1 MHAPPGAHRAATP
14 HEFLSFTLGG
24 LEYGLDS
31 AKVQELKPLKSLER
45 FAADGEII
53 GGVALSRGVILPVV
67 DLRAAFAPGVGA
79 PHPDTDVMIV
89 RLASCLAGMVVEQ
102 VNDLVRLAPAQIV
115 PLPGAQHADYLIGMG
130 VLRERRL
137 VLVDID
143 RLMSLAPKQPKRA
156 A

>member
-1 MHAPPGAHRAATP
+1 MHPHTAATP
-14 HEFLSFTLGG
+14 QEFLSFSLGG
-24 LEYGLDS
+24 LEYGLACD
-31 AKVQELKPLKSLER
+31 KVQELKPLKSLER

-89 RLASCLAGMVVEQ
+89 RLASCLAGLVVER
-102 VNDLVRLAPAQIV
+102 VDGVVHLAPSQIV
-115 PLPGAQHADYLIGMG
+115 PLPGAHHAEYLIGMG
-130 VLRERRL
+130 VLHERRL

>member
-1 MHAPPGAHRAATP
+1 MHSASTTP
-14 HEFLSFTLGG
+14 QEFLSFTLGG
-24 LEYGLDS
+24 LEYGLDC

-67 DLRAAFAPGVGA
+67 DLRAAFAPGVAA
-79 PHPDTDVMIV
+79 PHPDTEVMIV
-89 RLASCLAGMVVEQ
+89 RLASCLAGLVVEE
-102 VNDLVRLAPAQIV
+102 VGDVVRLSTAQIV
-115 PLPGAQHADYLIGMG
+115 ALPGAHHADYLIGMG
-130 VLRERRL
+130 VSQQRRL

>member
-1 MHAPPGAHRAATP
+1 MHAPTSVTP
-14 HEFLSFTLGG
+14 PEFLSFTLGG
-24 LEYGLDS
+24 LEYGLDC

-89 RLASCLAGMVVEQ
+89 RLASCLAGLVVER
-102 VNDLVRLAPAQIV
+102 VDGVVHLAPSQIV
-115 PLPGAQHADYLIGMG
+115 PLPGAHHADYLIGMG
-130 VLRERRL
+130 VLHERRL

>member
-1 MHAPPGAHRAATP
+1 MHPHTAATP
-14 HEFLSFTLGG
+14 QEFLSFSLGG
-24 LEYGLDS
+24 LEYGLACD
-31 AKVQELKPLKSLER
+31 KVQELKPLKSLER

-79 PHPDTDVMIV
+79 RLPDTDVMIV
-89 RLASCLAGMVVEQ
+89 RLASCLAGLVVER
-102 VNDLVRLAPAQIV
+102 VDGVVHLAPSQIV
-115 PLPGAQHADYLIGMG
+115 PLPGAHHADYLIGMG
-130 VLRERRL
+130 VLHERRL

>member
-1 MHAPPGAHRAATP
+1 MHAPTSVTP
-14 HEFLSFTLGG
+14 QEFLSFTLGG
-24 LEYGLDS
+24 LEYGLDC
-31 AKVQELKPLKSLER
+31 AKVQELTPLKSLER

-89 RLASCLAGMVVEQ
+89 RLASCLAGLVVER
-102 VNDLVRLAPAQIV
+102 VDGVVHLAPSQIV
-115 PLPGAQHADYLIGMG
+115 PLPGAHHAEYLIGMG
-130 VLRERRL
+130 VLHERRL

>member
-1 MHAPPGAHRAATP
+1 MHPHTAATP
-14 HEFLSFTLGG
+14 QEFLSFTLGG
-24 LEYGLDS
+24 LEYGLACD
-31 AKVQELKPLKSLER
+31 KVQELKPLKSLER

-89 RLASCLAGMVVEQ
+89 RLASCLAGLVVER
-102 VNDLVRLAPAQIV
+102 VDGVVHLAPSQIV
-115 PLPGAQHADYLIGMG
+115 PLPGAHHAEYLIGMG
-130 VLRERRL
+130 VLHERRL

>member
-1 MHAPPGAHRAATP
+1 MHAPTSVTP
-14 HEFLSFTLGG
+14 QEFLSFTLGG
-24 LEYGLDS
+24 LEYGLDC
-31 AKVQELKPLKSLER
+31 AKVQELTPLKSLER

-89 RLASCLAGMVVEQ
+89 RLASCLAGLVVEQ
-102 VNDLVRLAPAQIV
+102 VKDVVQLAPSQIV
-115 PLPGAQHADYLIGMG
+115 PLPGAHHADYLIGMG
-130 VLRERRL
+130 VLHERRL

>member
-1 MHAPPGAHRAATP
+1 MHPHTAATP
-14 HEFLSFTLGG
+14 QEFLSFSLGG
-24 LEYGLDS
+24 LEYGLACD
-31 AKVQELKPLKSLER
+31 KVQELKPLKSLER

-53 GGVALSRGVILPVV
+53 GGVALSRGLILPVV

-89 RLASCLAGMVVEQ
+89 RLASCLAGLVVER
-102 VNDLVRLAPAQIV
+102 VDGVVHLAPSQIV
-115 PLPGAQHADYLIGMG
+115 PLPGAHHAEYLIGMG
-130 VLRERRL
+130 VLHERRL

>member
-1 MHAPPGAHRAATP
+1 MHGHAHAHCAAAPQ
-14 HEFLSFTLGG
+14 EFLSFTLGG
-24 LEYGLDS
+24 LEYGLDC
-31 AKVQELKPLKSLER
+31 AKVRELKPLRSLER

-67 DLRAAFAPGVGA
+67 DLRAAFVPGARA

-102 VNDLVRLAPAQIV
+102 VKDVVRLAPSQIV
-115 PLPGAQHADYLIGMG
+115 PLPGAHHADYLIGMG
-130 VLRERRL
+130 VLPERRL

-143 RLMSLAPKQPKRA
+143 RLMSLAPEQPKRA

>member
-1 MHAPPGAHRAATP
+1 MHPHTAATP
-14 HEFLSFTLGG
+14 QEFLSFSLGG
-24 LEYGLDS
+24 LEYGLACD
-31 AKVQELKPLKSLER
+31 KVQELKPLKSLER

-89 RLASCLAGMVVEQ
+89 RLASCLAGLVVER
-102 VNDLVRLAPAQIV
+102 VDGVVHLAPSQIV
-115 PLPGAQHADYLIGMG
+115 PLRGAHHADYLIGMG
-130 VLRERRL
+130 VLHERRL

>member
-1 MHAPPGAHRAATP
+1 MQTHSAATP
-14 HEFLSFTLGG
+14 QEFLSFTLGG
-24 LEYGLDS
+24 LEYGLDC

-45 FAADGEII
+45 FAAGGEII

-89 RLASCLAGMVVEQ
+89 RLASCLAGLVVEQ
-102 VNDLVRLAPAQIV
+102 VKDVVQLAPSQIV
-115 PLPGAQHADYLIGMG
+115 PLPGAHHADYLIGMG
-130 VLRERRL
+130 VLQERRL

>member
-1 MHAPPGAHRAATP
+1 MHTPSTATTQ
-14 HEFLSFTLGG
+14 EFLSFTLGG
-24 LEYGLDS
+24 LEYGLAC

-53 GGVALSRGVILPVV
+53 GGVALSRGVVLPIV
-67 DLRAAFAPGVGA
+67 DLRAAFAPSVEP
-79 PHPDTDVMIV
+79 PHPDTEVMIV

-102 VNDLVRLAPAQIV
+102 VNDIVRLAPSQIV
-115 PLPGAQHADYLIGMG
+115 PLPGAREADYLIGMG
-130 VLRERRL
+130 VLGERRL

>member
-1 MHAPPGAHRAATP
+1 MSHTAATP
-14 HEFLSFTLGG
+14 QEFLSFTLGG
-24 LEYGLDS
+24 LEYGLDC

-45 FAADGEII
+45 FAAGGEII

-102 VNDLVRLAPAQIV
+102 VNGVVRLAPSQIV
-115 PLPGAQHADYLIGMG
+115 PLPGAHHADYLIGMG
-130 VLRERRL
+130 VLHERRL

>member
-1 MHAPPGAHRAATP
+1 MHPHTAATP
-14 HEFLSFTLGG
+14 QEVLSFSLGG
-24 LEYGLDS
+24 HEYGLACD
-31 AKVQELKPLKSLER
+31 KVQELKPLKSLER

-89 RLASCLAGMVVEQ
+89 RLASCLAGLVVER
-102 VNDLVRLAPAQIV
+102 VDGVVHLAPSQIV
-115 PLPGAQHADYLIGMG
+115 PLPGAHHADYLIGMG
-130 VLRERRL
+130 VLHERRL

>member
-1 MHAPPGAHRAATP
+1 MHPHTAATP
-14 HEFLSFTLGG
+14 QEFLSFSLGG
-24 LEYGLDS
+24 LEYGLACD
-31 AKVQELKPLKSLER
+31 KVQELKPLKSLER

-53 GGVALSRGVILPVV
+53 GGVARSRGVIRPVV
-67 DLRAAFAPGVGA
+67 DQRAPVAPGVGA

-89 RLASCLAGMVVEQ
+89 RLASCLAGLVVER
-102 VNDLVRLAPAQIV
+102 VDGVVHLAPSQIV
-115 PLPGAQHADYLIGMG
+115 PLAAEHHADYLIAIG
-130 VLRERRL
+130 VVHERRL

>member
-1 MHAPPGAHRAATP
+1 M
-14 HEFLSFTLGG
+14 GG
-24 LEYGLDS
+24 LEYGLACD
-31 AKVQELKPLKSLER
+31 KVQELKPLKSLER

-89 RLASCLAGMVVEQ
+89 RLASCLAGLVVER
-102 VNDLVRLAPAQIV
+102 VDGVVHLAPSQIV
-115 PLPGAQHADYLIGMG
+115 PLPGAHHAEYLIGMG
-130 VLRERRL
+130 VLHERRL

>member
-1 MHAPPGAHRAATP
+1 MHPHTAATP
-14 HEFLSFTLGG
+14 QEFLSFSLGG
-24 LEYGLDS
+24 LEYGLACD
-31 AKVQELKPLKSLER
+31 KVQELKPLKSLER
-45 FAADGEII
+45 FAAAGEII

-89 RLASCLAGMVVEQ
+89 RLASCLAGLVVER
-102 VNDLVRLAPAQIV
+102 VDGVVHLAPSQIV
-115 PLPGAQHADYLIGMG
+115 PLPGAHHADYLIGMG
-130 VLRERRL
+130 VLHERRL

>member
-1 MHAPPGAHRAATP
+1 MSHIAATP
-14 HEFLSFTLGG
+14 QEFLSFTLGG
-24 LEYGLDS
+24 LEYGLDC

-45 FAADGEII
+45 FAAGGEII

-89 RLASCLAGMVVEQ
+89 RLASCLAGMVVER
-102 VNDLVRLAPAQIV
+102 VKGVVRLDPSQIV
-115 PLPGAQHADYLIGMG
+115 PLPGAHHADYLIGMG
-130 VLRERRL
+130 VLHERRL

-143 RLMSLAPKQPKRA
+143 RLMLLAPKQPKRVA
-156 A
+156 

>member
-1 MHAPPGAHRAATP
+1 MHAHTAATP
-14 HEFLSFTLGG
+14 LDFLSFTLGG

-45 FAADGEII
+45 FAEGGEII

-67 DLRAAFAPGVGA
+67 DLRAAFAPGAGA

-89 RLASCLAGMVVEQ
+89 RLASCLAGMVVEK
-102 VNDLVRLAPAQIV
+102 VNDVVRLLPSQIR
-115 PLPGAQHADYLIGMG
+115 PLPGAHVADYLIGLG
-130 VLRERRL
+130 VAQDRRL

-143 RLMSLAPKQPKRA
+143 RLMSLAPVGRAKRVA
-156 A
+156 

>member
-1 MHAPPGAHRAATP
+1 MHPHTAATP
-14 HEFLSFTLGG
+14 QEFLSFSLGG
-24 LEYGLDS
+24 LEYGLACD
-31 AKVQELKPLKSLER
+31 KVQELKPLKSLER

-89 RLASCLAGMVVEQ
+89 RLASCLAGLVVER
-102 VNDLVRLAPAQIV
+102 VDGVVHLAPSQIV
-115 PLPGAQHADYLIGMG
+115 PLPGAHHADYLIGMG
-130 VLRERRL
+130 VLHERRL

>member
-1 MHAPPGAHRAATP
+1 MHPHTAATAQ
-14 HEFLSFTLGG
+14 EFLSFSLGG
-24 LEYGLDS
+24 LEYGLACD
-31 AKVQELKPLKSLER
+31 KVQELKPLKSLER

-89 RLASCLAGMVVEQ
+89 RLASCLAGLVVER
-102 VNDLVRLAPAQIV
+102 VDGVVHLAPSQIV
-115 PLPGAQHADYLIGMG
+115 PLPGAHHAEYLIGMG
-130 VLRERRL
+130 VLHERRL